1 MGMSFESTKEF
12 RTVMDR
18 TFAMM
23 DGDPEMGPKL
33 KAADVPQQFTFTDL
47 DVVLNIRA
55 AREGEDANLVWDW
68 SDDPDF
74 KPKVTMTMS
83 SETANKYF
91 QGKENMVMAL
101 ARRRIKTGGDIKAA
115 LALVPITEPIFAL
128 YRDMLSK
135 EYPHLLV
142 S

>member
-1 MGMSFESTKEF
+1 MGMSFASAKEF

-18 TFAMM
+18 TFAIM
-23 DGDPEMGPKL
+23 DSDPGMGPKL

-47 DVVLNIRA
+47 DLVMNIRA
-55 AREGEDANLVWDW
+55 ARDGEDGNLVWDW

-74 KPKVTMTMS
+74 RPKVTMKMS
-83 SETANKYF
+83 SETANRYF

-101 ARRRIKTGGDIKAA
+101 ARRRIRTGGDIKAA
-115 LALVPITEPIFAL
+115 LALVPITEPVFAL
-128 YRDMLSK
+128 YRDMLSSDF
-135 EYPHLLV
+135 PHLLV